1 MYQCIVFDLDET
13 IGHFSQLYAI
23 YIKMKQIYNFEISV
37 THLHSLFQKYIKAFR
52 PGIFLLF
59 AYIKV
64 LKESNAHLL
73 TVLYTNTTLPKI
85 WIHAIITFI
94 EKKIH
99 LQESSTLFDHVI
111 DITHPLRKTLKKN
124 IKDLTFICKIAP
136 DNMAILFIDN
146 VKHTSIHHKYM
157 IYTHVYSYMYRY
169 SNTSVWTS
177 FHDILLIPIT
187 KNIKNNDVN
196 HKFNTL
202 CLERCNRES
211 LSLMSQTL
219 YISKLGDK
227 SR

>member
-1 MYQCIVFDLDET
+1 MGNGD
-13 IGHFSQLYAI
+13 
-23 YIKMKQIYNFEISV
+23 FEIIN
-37 THLHSLFQKYIKAFR
+37 LFHFDINGVKLREVA
-52 PGIFLLF
+52 
-59 AYIKV
+59 
-64 LKESNAHLL
+64 NC
-73 TVLYTNTTLPKI
+73 
-85 WIHAIITFI
+85 FI
-94 EKKIH
+94 QI
-99 LQESSTLFDHVI
+99 
-111 DITHPLRKTLKKN
+111 KKN

-227 SR
+227 SGSHQ